1 MAYERCEMC
10 GKKKRDVHD
19 GQCTRC
25 HAETCDMPFDECVA
39 KQRLWNQAGF
49 WERFFLEGPREN

>member
-1 MAYERCEMC
+1 MC